1 MDDIASFLPAYIP
14 LKWVF
19 LLVPLFILLTWH
31 HYQHLFF
38 QSISGKS
45 NAASMREAM
54 KALRARSLQIAA
66 VWVIAIALVIYADIR
81 YYRLV
86 WEMEEPEAND
96 GQSGALEPLNFKG
109 SATPQAAQPPAA
121 PQDVRQLEAR
131 LDEIKFR
138 YEDAFVS
145 YFYLRRC
152 KAAGIEELNAVNE
165 ALTREVRALGADPS
179 VQYSIYSAAQ
189 GSYESIYAD
198 TSCDPTALNP
208 VLHQFKAFVQKNL

>member
-1 MDDIASFLPAYIP
+1 MDDIATFLPAYIP

-38 QSISGKS
+38 QSISGKTTS
-45 NAASMREAM
+45 ASLRETM
-54 KALRARSLQIAA
+54 KALRSRSLQIAA

-81 YYRLV
+81 YYRLA
-86 WEMEEPEAND
+86 WEVEEP
-96 GQSGALEPLNFKG
+96 GAREDQAGTLEPLDFKR
-109 SATPQAAQPPAA
+109 SASQSAAAPSA
-121 PQDVRQLEAR
+121 PQDARQLEAR

-152 KAAGIEELNAVNE
+152 KAAGIEELNAINA

-198 TSCDPTALNP
+198 TSCKPDALNP